1 MKRTKHR
8 DLEICLVGNPNSGK
22 TTIFNTL
29 TGAHQRVGNWPG
41 VTVEVVEGTFEHHDQ
56 RSRMIDLP
64 GIYSLHASSEDERVA
79 RDYLLS
85 RRESVVV
92 NILDATNLERN
103 LYLTAQLRELG
114 VPMVVVMTMADLAR
128 RKGIR
133 IDVEHLSH
141 HLGVPVLLVD
151 ATDDGDMR
159 RVRHALAVLQDIEIV
174 PPVRVAYPEALEAQ
188 ITSWEA
194 RVEPLAEELSLA
206 PRWLAL
212 KALEG
217 DRSLQER
224 LDANGLVPLDEVRSQ
239 RSHLESVL
247 GEELDIVIADARFGF
262 VHGITRDVVRRRV
275 NPESVTERVDRV
287 VLHPVLGIPI
297 FFFVMY
303 AVFWVTIA
311 LGGAA
316 IDLFDILAGAI
327 FVEGTRAVLLSL
339 GAPGWMELLLADGIG
354 AGLQTVATFV
364 PIIFAMFFM
373 LSLLENSG
381 YMARAAF
388 VMDRVM
394 RWIGLPG
401 KSFVPLLVGFGCTV
415 PAIISTRTLENRK
428 DRMMTVFIAPLMSCG
443 ARLPVYA
450 LFAAAFFPRAAG
462 LVVFSLY
469 LAGIVVAVL
478 TGLLLKYTLF
488 PGEASH
494 LVMELPPYHAPNFR
508 STVIYTW
515 TRMRSFVTNAG
526 VTIAVAVA
534 ILGILN
540 SVTWPGDD
548 SETILSRTGK
558 VATPMFASIGIERDN
573 WPATVG
579 LFTGLFAK
587 EAIVG
592 TLNSLYSQA
601 ERQRT
606 AEVDDGG
613 SRRDVGAAGREDGNP
628 AGGTGRTAS
637 GDEGVANDAEAGGRR
652 ISAAPLGSWVREVP
666 SYLSVAAGSLVSGL
680 RNPGFGLSSEHGA
693 TMSDIDRLREFFGP
707 VSAYSYLLFVL
718 LYLPCLAAFGAALK
732 ELGPGYGWMLGIYL
746 VAVAWSVATL
756 FYQFAAG
763 HQAGYI
769 IAAFGVIAGVIA
781 MFVVAGHRN
790 LELRR
795 A

>member
-1 MKRTKHR
+1 MKRTTDR

-41 VTVEVVEGTFEHHDQ
+41 VTVEVVEGTFEHHDH
-56 RSRMIDLP
+56 RSRMVDLP
-64 GIYSLHASSEDERVA
+64 GIYSLHVSSEDERVA

-114 VPMVVVMTMADLAR
+114 VPMVVVMTMADLAE

-133 IDVEHLSH
+133 VDVEHLSH

-151 ATDDGDMR
+151 ATSDRDMR
-159 RVRHALAVLQDIEIV
+159 RVRHALAALHDIEAV
-174 PPVRVAYPEALEAQ
+174 PPARVAYPEALEAQ
-188 ITSWEA
+188 ITMWEA
-194 RVEPLAEELSLA
+194 QVAPLAAELSVA

-224 LDANGLVPLDEVRSQ
+224 LDANGLLPLGEVAAK

-275 NPESVTERVDRV
+275 NPESVTERVDRI
-287 VLHPVLGIPI
+287 VLHPVLGIPV

-316 IDLFDILAGAI
+316 IDLFDIIAGAI

-339 GAPGWMELLLADGIG
+339 GAPGWMELFLADGIG

-478 TGLLLKYTLF
+478 TGLLLKHTLF

-526 VTIAVAVA
+526 TTIAVAVA

-558 VATPMFASIGIERDN
+558 AATPMFASIGIESDN

-601 ERQRT
+601 ERQRGAGNT
-606 AEVDDGG
+606 GDAPATGDGVSADGEALLETQPVGEPDRGRADGG
-613 SRRDVGAAGREDGNP
+613 LF
-628 AGGTGRTAS
+628 
-637 GDEGVANDAEAGGRR
+637 
-652 ISAAPLGSWVREVP
+652 SAAPLGAWAQEFPAR
-666 SYLSVAAGSLVSGL
+666 LSAAARSLVTGL

-732 ELGPGYGWMLGIYL
+732 ELGPAYGWLLGIYL

-763 HQAGYI
+763 HHVGYI
-769 IAAFGVIAGVIA
+769 IAAFGVIFGLVAT
-781 MFVVAGHRN
+781 FVVAGQRN
-790 LELRR
+790 LEIRR